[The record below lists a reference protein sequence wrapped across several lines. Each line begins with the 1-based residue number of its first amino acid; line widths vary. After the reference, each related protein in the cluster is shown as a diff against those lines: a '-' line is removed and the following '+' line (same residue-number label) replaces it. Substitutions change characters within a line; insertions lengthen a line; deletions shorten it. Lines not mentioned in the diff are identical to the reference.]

1 MKTKILSILLVA
13 IFVISTAAYAQPE
26 NRERNKNDQRVMMK
40 RHLMQKGERQNFF
53 TEDQK
58 ETMKKLRLETAKE
71 IKPLKNELRELH
83 AKQQTLTTADNAD
96 LKAIN
101 KNIDKMSE
109 LKAEMAKIKAK
120 QHQQVRSM
128 LSEEQL
134 IKFDAMKERRGRDHR
149 QDFSKN
155 RMKKGMKHRSGRDV

>member
-13 IFVISTAAYAQPE
+13 IFVVSTTAYAQYE
-26 NRERNKNDQRVMMK
+26 NRERNRDDHGAMMK
-40 RHLMQKGERQNFF
+40 LHAMKKGERQNFF
-53 TEDQK
+53 TEEQK
-58 ETMKKLRLETAKE
+58 ETMKKLRLEAAKE
-71 IKPLKNELRELH
+71 MKPLKNELRELH
-83 AKQQTLTTADNAD
+83 AKQQTLTTADRAD

-134 IKFDAMKERRGRDHR
+134 IKFDAMKEKRGRNHR
-149 QDFSKN
+149 QDFSQN
-155 RMKKGMKHRSGRDV
+155 RMKKGMKHKSGRDV